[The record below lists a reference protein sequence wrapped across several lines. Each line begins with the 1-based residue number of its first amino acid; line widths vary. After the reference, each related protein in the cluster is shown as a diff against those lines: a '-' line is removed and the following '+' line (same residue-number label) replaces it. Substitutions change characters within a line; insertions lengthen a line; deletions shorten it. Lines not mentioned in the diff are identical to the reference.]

1 MKVNIDKTKLIKMAG
16 YACTLAGAAIGMFVT
31 DKEKKVEIEKA
42 VQKHLSDNK

>member
-42 VQKHLSDNK
+42 VEKHLNNK